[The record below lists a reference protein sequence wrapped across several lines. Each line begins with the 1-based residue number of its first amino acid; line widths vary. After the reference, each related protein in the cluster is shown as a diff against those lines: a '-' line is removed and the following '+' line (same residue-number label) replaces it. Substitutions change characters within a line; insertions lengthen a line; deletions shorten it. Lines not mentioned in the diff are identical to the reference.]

1 MVFNRGH
8 KYNARRDEEFQL
20 QRGIYKNGMR
30 KLANILYYIYL
41 FVIRTVDLM
50 HTSLSYTHV
59 INIYLLT

>member
-30 KLANILYYIYL
+30 KPANICIYIY
-41 FVIRTVDLM
+41 FVVKTVDLI

-59 INIYLLT
+59 INIHILT